1 MRKTLVIAWREYR
14 AMVGTRAFLIGMA
27 VMPLLMLGTLCVPAV
42 LSGLQQP
49 AVRRIAVIDQTG
61 VLLQPLQQAAEQ
73 RNQQLSERQPEL
85 SQSGHHDMLAVLGM
99 QDRHL
104 YEFESLP
111 ADDFD
116 DSDRLLLSERIRSGT
131 LHAFLEIPGS
141 VLRSAG
147 PVAGTDGAAESLMW
161 VSEDAALS
169 DTRRW
174 CEQLV
179 DGLLLQHRL
188 ADSLP
193 PALLPAVISQL
204 SAPTGIGPVGLYYR
218 DENGRIQR
226 GTRQTSLTAL
236 ALPIG
241 VMAMMFMAIL
251 LSVQPMLESVLEEK
265 TLRISEVLLGSVSA
279 TQLMTGKLVGN
290 AAGAMTIFGLYA
302 SAAAVAVWMQGAADS
317 IPWSLLPWLL
327 MFQLLAV
334 LLFSSVFMSVAAC
347 VSQMREA
354 QCLLMPVWLVLTLPL
369 LLWFTVIREPNG
381 TLATVASFLPPAT
394 PLLMAVRMC
403 SGAVIPL
410 WQSVLS
416 LLLLLAGTGF
426 GIMTASRLYRAGILR
441 QGQAPGFSEL
451 LLLAWRGEAG
461 G

>member
-1 MRKTLVIAWREYR
+1 
-14 AMVGTRAFLIGMA
+14 MVGTRAFLIGMA

-73 RNQQLSERQPEL
+73 RNQQLSEGQPEL

-265 TLRISEVLLGSVSA
+265 TLRISEVLLGSASA

-302 SAAAVAVWMQGAADS
+302 TAAAVAVWMQGAADS

-369 LLWFTVIREPNG
+369 LLKGDRI
-381 TLATVASFLPPAT
+381 L
-394 PLLMAVRMC
+394 
-403 SGAVIPL
+403 
-410 WQSVLS
+410 
-416 LLLLLAGTGF
+416 F
-426 GIMTASRLYRAGILR
+426 GIPIPFFLMTG
-441 QGQAPGFSEL
+441 
-451 LLLAWRGEAG
+451 LAIVATIVLTRTVWGR
-461 G
+461 

>member
-73 RNQQLSERQPEL
+73 RNQQLSEGQPEL

-265 TLRISEVLLGSVSA
+265 TLRISEVLLGSASA

-302 SAAAVAVWMQGAADS
+302 TAAAVAVWMQGAADS

-327 MFQLLAV
+327 
-334 LLFSSVFMSVAAC
+334 
-347 VSQMREA
+347 
-354 QCLLMPVWLVLTLPL
+354 
-369 LLWFTVIREPNG
+369 
-381 TLATVASFLPPAT
+381 
-394 PLLMAVRMC
+394 
-403 SGAVIPL
+403 
-410 WQSVLS
+410 
-416 LLLLLAGTGF
+416 
-426 GIMTASRLYRAGILR
+426 
-441 QGQAPGFSEL
+441 
-451 LLLAWRGEAG
+451 
-461 G
+461 

>member
-1 MRKTLVIAWREYR
+1 
-14 AMVGTRAFLIGMA
+14 MVGTRAFLIGMA

-73 RNQQLSERQPEL
+73 RNQQLSEGQPEL

-104 YEFESLP
+104 YEFEALP

-147 PVAGTDGAAESLMW
+147 PVAGTDGAAESL
-161 VSEDAALS
+161 
-169 DTRRW
+169 
-174 CEQLV
+174 
-179 DGLLLQHRL
+179 

-218 DENGRIQR
+218 DDNGRIQR

-265 TLRISEVLLGSVSA
+265 TLRISEVLLGSASA

-302 SAAAVAVWMQGAADS
+302 TAAAVAVWMQGAADS